1 METTRLST
9 KGQIVIPE
17 RVRHGIREG
26 TVFVVSRQ
34 DDLIVLKK
42 VDDLTMEEKEELRQ
56 LDRIWKDIDAGRCST
71 YTEKEFFAKFKAW

>member
-17 RVRHGIREG
+17 KVRRGIREG
-26 TVFVVSRQ
+26 TVFMVTRQ

-42 VDDLTMEEKEELRQ
+42 IDGLTEEEKEEVRE
-56 LDRIWKDIDAGRCST
+56 LDRIWKDIDAGRCTT
-71 YTEKEFFAKFKAW
+71 YTEKEFFARFKEW

>member
-1 METTRLST
+1 M
-9 KGQIVIPE
+9 
-17 RVRHGIREG
+17 REG

-42 VDDLTMEEKEELRQ
+42 VDELTTEEKEELRE

-71 YTEKEFFAKFKAW
+71 YTEKEFFAQFKTW